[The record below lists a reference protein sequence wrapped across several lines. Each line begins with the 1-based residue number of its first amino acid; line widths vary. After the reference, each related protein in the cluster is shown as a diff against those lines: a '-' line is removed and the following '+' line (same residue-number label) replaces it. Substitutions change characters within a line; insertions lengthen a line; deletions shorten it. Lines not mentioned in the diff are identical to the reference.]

1 MKKAAQSDFS
11 RREFIR
17 SLLLVPL
24 GWILGTFRGRAAVM
38 LEPTPASGDDH
49 DPTPPNIE
57 GPFFKPKSPERN
69 SLREKEMPGVPLV
82 ITGRILS
89 TEGKPIPNAL
99 LDFWQAD
106 SKGDYDNAG
115 FRLRGHQFTDKEGR
129 YRLETIMPGQYVDN
143 GVPRPPHIH
152 VKAQAPNKPVLTTQ
166 LYFPNEPRNKGDRFF
181 DARLLVKMKEAKE
194 AKEGK
199 AGVFDF
205 VLKL

>member
-24 GWILGTFRGRAAVM
+24 GWIIGTFRGRAAVM

-57 GPFFKPKSPERN
+57 GPFFKPKSPERG

-129 YRLETIMPGQYVDN
+129 YRLETIMPGQYADN

-181 DARLLVKMKEAKE
+181 DVRLLVKMKEAKE